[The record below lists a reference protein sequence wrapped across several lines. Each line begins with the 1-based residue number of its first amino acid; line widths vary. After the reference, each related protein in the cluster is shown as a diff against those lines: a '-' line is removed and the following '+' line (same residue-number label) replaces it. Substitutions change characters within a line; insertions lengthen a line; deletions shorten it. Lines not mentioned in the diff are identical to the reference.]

1 MYSITVVAVG
11 RLKDKFYEDAAAEY
25 LKRLQAYAKVSVV
38 EIRAVE
44 LPSESPGEAEI
55 AKALEKE
62 GEAIL
67 QKSPAGAAVAALCI
81 EGKLFSS
88 EDLAAYMNACGG
100 AGKSQLVFV
109 IGGSYGLSDAV
120 KKRADVRLS
129 MSRMTFPHRL
139 ARVMLLEQVYRGFK
153 IARGEKYHK

>member
-44 LPSESPGEAEI
+44 LLSESPGEAEI

-67 QKSPAGAAVAALCI
+67 QKIPAGAAVAALCV
-81 EGKLFSS
+81 EGRLFSS
-88 EDLAAYMNACGG
+88 EDLAAYMNACGS